1 MSGFVHL
8 HVHSVY
14 SLLDGAAPVRGLVSR
29 AKELGMDALAITDHG
44 AMYGVIDFYKECVKQ
59 GVKPIIGIETYVA
72 PNSLHD
78 REGMREY
85 AHLILLAK
93 NERGYKNLI
102 KLSSVAFV
110 DGFYYRPR
118 IDYDLLEQHSEG
130 VICLSACIAGDIP
143 QYLLGGQEEKAKALA
158 LRLKGIFGDDFY
170 IELQNH
176 GLPEQLE
183 VLPKLAILAQELSIK
198 TVATNDIH
206 YVNKSDAEAQD
217 MLLCIQTLRYV
228 DDEDR
233 MRMSADEFYMKS
245 EEEMRQALFAYQEA
259 VENTREIADKCALEL
274 RFDERHLPGFH
285 TPEGFADNFAYLR
298 HLSYEGLARKM
309 PGHGKAEEERLETEL
324 AVIRNMGFTDYFL
337 IVWDFVYFAH
347 SRSISVGPGRGSGAA
362 SLVAYSLDITDVD
375 PIQYD
380 LPFERFLNPER
391 ISMPDFDIDFCEQR
405 RPEVIDYVV
414 EKYGK
419 DNVAQIIT
427 FSTLAAKAVVNDVGR
442 AMRMP
447 GEAKRVAALVP
458 ATIGMTL
465 AKALEVS
472 GELQTLY
479 NSDPAIKKLVDISM
493 KLEGFPRN
501 AGTHAAGVVI
511 CAEPIS
517 EHVPLQRNGD
527 TITTQFHKDQIEEL
541 GLLKMDFLGLRTLTV
556 IRDALELIEKQGKI
570 LPEGALTTYED
581 PKVYELISAADTD
594 GVFQLESAGM
604 RQFMLQL
611 RPNTFE
617 DIIAGISLF
626 RPGPMDQ
633 IPKYVAGKNDPEH
646 VTYLHEKLRP
656 ALQTTYGCMVYQEQV
671 MKIVRDVAG
680 YSMGR
685 SDLVRR
691 AMAKKKHDVMQ
702 KERDHF
708 VNGIVENGV
717 VLVPGAVRNGVDA
730 ATANRIF
737 DAMVDFA
744 SYAFNK
750 PHAAGYA
757 VLAYR
762 TAYLKLYYPVEFMT
776 ATLNSYISALNRLV
790 AYIGSATRMGIKVL
804 PPDINKSFEKF
815 SVEDGSIRFGL
826 AAIKNV
832 GESAMKDIIAGR
844 NAEGPF
850 VSFDDFLR
858 RAGDINKRML
868 EAMIKVGCFD
878 SLGCKRA
885 QLLAMYER
893 ALTAAA
899 NEKKQSAL
907 GQISLF
913 DIGGS
918 GGDGMKLTSA
928 LAPLPDMPEYPM
940 AHLLELEH
948 ETMGIYLS
956 GHPLNDYADVLAAI
970 PDRAGALIENEDD
983 VRQEGD
989 RVRLGGIITHVSRKM
1004 TRNGNG
1010 VMAYCT
1016 LEDMTGSIE
1025 CLAFPSVYTKYGSL
1039 LSSDMRVIING
1050 RLNVR
1055 EDQNNMVL
1063 IDDVSPLNRRASDD
1077 KLYLRM
1083 DIEEDASVR
1092 RVSDALRRFPGN
1104 VPVIL
1109 YDEARNRK
1117 KLVPKELYVNPSGAA
1132 LIELKELLGTE
1143 NVRLKKGEQG

>member
-1 MSGFVHL
+1 MSEFVHL

-14 SLLDGAAPVRGLVSR
+14 SLLDGAAPIKKLVSR
-29 AKELGMDALAITDHG
+29 AKELGMGALALTDHG

-72 PNSLHD
+72 PNSHLD

-85 AHLILLAK
+85 AHLVLLAR
-93 NERGYKNLI
+93 NEQGYRNLL
-102 KLSSVAFV
+102 KLSSIAFV

-118 IDYDLLEQHSEG
+118 IDYDLLEKHCAG
-130 VICLSACIAGDIP
+130 LICLSACIAGDIP
-143 QYLLGGQEEKAKALA
+143 QYLLNGQEEKARALA
-158 LRLKGIFGDDFY
+158 KRLKGMFGDDFY

-183 VLPKLAILAQELSIK
+183 VLPKLAALAKELDIK
-198 TVATNDIH
+198 TAATNDIH
-206 YVNKSDAEAQD
+206 YVDKDDAEAQD

-228 DDEDR
+228 DEPDR

-245 EEEMRQALFAYQEA
+245 AEQMRRALFDYPEA
-259 VENTREIADKCALEL
+259 LENTNEIAGKCALEL
-274 RFDERHLPGFH
+274 RFDERHLPGF
-285 TPEGFADNFAYLR
+285 TAPEGYADNFGYLR
-298 HLSYEGLARKM
+298 HLAYEGLNRKM
-309 PGHGKAEEERLETEL
+309 PDHTAAEEERLEAEL
-324 AVIRNMGFTDYFL
+324 AVIRDMGFTDYFL

-347 SRSISVGPGRGSGAA
+347 SRGISVGPGRGSGAA

-375 PIQYD
+375 PIKYD

-391 ISMPDFDIDFCEQR
+391 ISMPDFDIDFCEER

-414 EKYGK
+414 GKYGK

-465 AKALEVS
+465 TKALEVS
-472 GELQTLY
+472 GELQALY
-479 NSDPAIKKLVDISM
+479 NSDPAVKKLVDISL

-517 EHVPLQRNGD
+517 EYVPLQRNGD
-527 TITTQFHKDQIEEL
+527 TITTQFHKDLIEEL

-556 IRDALELIEKQGKI
+556 IRDALELIEKQGKT

-581 PKVYELISAADTD
+581 PKIYELISAADTD

-611 RPNTFE
+611 RPNNFE

-656 ALQTTYGCMVYQEQV
+656 ALRTTYGCMVYQEQV

-702 KERDHF
+702 KERNNF

-737 DAMVDFA
+737 DAMTDFA

-790 AYIGSATRMGIKVL
+790 AYIGSATRMGIRVL

-815 SVEDGSIRFGL
+815 SVESGSIRFGL

-832 GESAMKDIIAGR
+832 GESAMKQIIASR
-844 NAEGPF
+844 EKDGPF
-850 VSFDDFLR
+850 ASFDDFLR

-878 SLGCKRA
+878 SLGAKRK
-885 QLLAMYER
+885 QLLDVCER
-893 ALTAAA
+893 ALAAAA
-899 NEKKQSAL
+899 NEKKQTAL
-907 GQISLF
+907 GQLSLF
-913 DIGGS
+913 DFGGS
-918 GGDGMKLTSA
+918 GGGMKLVSA
-928 LAPLPDMPEYPM
+928 LAPLPDVPEYPM
-940 AHLLELEH
+940 AYLLELEH
-948 ETMGIYLS
+948 ETLGIYLS
-956 GHPLNDYADVLAAI
+956 GHPLNEYADALSSI
-970 PDRAGALIENEDD
+970 PDRAGVLIENEDGLK
-983 VRQEGD
+983 QEGD
-989 RVRLGGIITHVSRKM
+989 RVRLGGIIVHVSRKM
-1004 TRNGNG
+1004 TRSGSG

-1025 CLAFPSVYTKYGSL
+1025 CLAFPSVYAKYGSL

-1083 DIEEDASVR
+1083 DTEDGALVR
-1092 RVSDALRRFPGN
+1092 RVSDTLRRFPGN
-1104 VPVIL
+1104 VPVVL

-1117 KLVPKELYVNPSGAA
+1117 RLVPREQYVNPSGAA
-1132 LIELKELLGTE
+1132 LTELGEFLGAD
-1143 NVRLKKGEQG
+1143 NVRIRKGEQSS

>member
-14 SLLDGAAPVRGLVSR
+14 SLLDGAAPIKKLVSR
-29 AKELGMDALAITDHG
+29 AKELGMEALALTDHG

-72 PNSLHD
+72 PNSLYD

-93 NERGYKNLI
+93 NEAGYKNLI
-102 KLSSVAFV
+102 KLSSRAFI

-118 IDYDLLEQHSEG
+118 IDYNLLEKHCDG

-143 QYLLGGQEEKAKALA
+143 QLLLNGQDERAKALA
-158 LRLKGIFGDDFY
+158 LRLKGMFGGDFY

-183 VLPKLAILAQELSIK
+183 VLPKLANLARELGIK

-206 YVNKSDAEAQD
+206 YVDKDDAQAQD

-233 MRMSADEFYMKS
+233 MRMSADEFYLKNT
-245 EEEMRQALFAYQEA
+245 EEMRQALYDYPESVA
-259 VENTREIADKCALEL
+259 NTLEVAGKCAFDM
-274 RFDERHLPGFH
+274 RFDEKHLPGFKA
-285 TPEGFADNFAYLR
+285 PEGYNSNFDYLC
-298 HLSYEGLARKM
+298 HLTYEGIARKM
-309 PGHGKAEEERLETEL
+309 PGYGDLERRRLETEL
-324 AVIRNMGFTDYFL
+324 SVIQNMGFTDYFL

-347 SRSISVGPGRGSGAA
+347 GKGIFVGPGRGSGAA
-362 SLVAYSLDITDVD
+362 SLVAYALDITDVD
-375 PIQYD
+375 PIKYD

-391 ISMPDFDIDFCEQR
+391 ISMPDFDIDFCEER

-419 DNVAQIIT
+419 ENVAQIIT
-427 FSTLAAKAVVNDVGR
+427 FSTLAAKAVINDVGR

-447 GEAKRVAALVP
+447 TEAKRVAALVP

-465 AKALEVS
+465 SKALEVS

-479 NSDPAIKKLVDISM
+479 SAEPAIKKLVDISL

-556 IRDALELIEKQGKI
+556 IRYALEMIEKQGKTV
-570 LPEGALTTYED
+570 PPNALTTYED
-581 PKVYELISAADTD
+581 SKVYELISSAETD
-594 GVFQLESAGM
+594 GIFQLESAGM

-611 RPNTFE
+611 RPNNFE
-617 DIIAGISLF
+617 DVIAGISLF

-656 ALQTTYGCMVYQEQV
+656 ALQMTYGCMVYQEQV
-671 MKIVRDVAG
+671 MRIVRDIAG

-691 AMAKKKHDVMQ
+691 AMAKKKHDVML

-708 VNGIVENGV
+708 VNGIVENDV

-730 ATANRIF
+730 TTANRIF
-737 DAMVDFA
+737 DAMTDFA

-804 PPDINKSFEKF
+804 PPDINRSFEKF
-815 SVEDGSIRFGL
+815 SVESGSIRFGL

-832 GESAMKDIIAGR
+832 GEGAMKDIIAER
-844 NAEGPF
+844 EANGPF
-850 VSFDDFLR
+850 RNFDDFLR
-858 RAGDINKRML
+858 RTGDANKRML

-878 SLGCKRA
+878 SLGAKRA
-885 QLLAMYER
+885 QLLAICEG
-893 ALTAAA
+893 ALAAAA

-907 GQISLF
+907 GQLSLF
-913 DIGGS
+913 DIAGS
-918 GGDGMKLTSA
+918 AGLVIHSP
-928 LAPLPDMPEYPM
+928 LAPMPDIPEYPM

-948 ETMGIYLS
+948 ETLGIYLS
-956 GHPLNDYADVLAAI
+956 GHPLNDYADVLSSI
-970 PDRAGALIENEDD
+970 PDRAGALLENEDD
-983 VRQEGD
+983 VFQEGD
-989 RVRLGGIITHVSRKM
+989 KVRLGGIIVHVSRKM
-1004 TRNGNG
+1004 TRSGNG

-1055 EDQNNMVL
+1055 EDQNNMV
-1063 IDDVSPLNRRASDD
+1063 IIEDVSPLKRRTSDE
-1077 KLYLRM
+1077 KLYLRLNTA
-1083 DIEEDASVR
+1083 DASLTQR
-1092 RVSDALRRFPGN
+1092 MRETLKRFPGN
-1104 VPVIL
+1104 VPVVL
-1109 YDEARNRK
+1109 YDDQLNK
-1117 KLVPKELYVNPSGAA
+1117 TMLVTKDLYINFSGAA
-1132 LIELKELLGTE
+1132 EQELKQLLGAD
-1143 NVRLKKGEQG
+1143 NVRIKKGEQG

>member
-1 MSGFVHL
+1 MEDFVHL
-8 HVHSVY
+8 HVHSFY
-14 SLLDGAAPVRGLVSR
+14 SLLDGAAPIRGLVSR
-29 AKELGMDALAITDHG
+29 AKKLGMKALAITDHG
-44 AMYGVIDFYKECVKQ
+44 AMYGVIDFYKECVCQ
-59 GVKPIIGIETYVA
+59 GIKPIIGIETYVA
-72 PNSLHD
+72 PNSLYD
-78 REGMREY
+78 REGVREY

-93 NERGYKNLI
+93 NERGYKNLL
-102 KLSSVAFV
+102 KLSSIAFV
-110 DGFYYRPR
+110 DGFYYKPR
-118 IDYDLLEQHSEG
+118 IDYDLLEKHCEG
-130 VICLSACIAGDIP
+130 IVCLSACLAGDIP
-143 QYLLGGQEEKAKALA
+143 QLLLNGQQQKAKELA
-158 LRLKGIFGDDFY
+158 LRLKGMFGDDFY

-183 VLPKLAILAQELSIK
+183 VLPKLAGLAKELSIK
-198 TVATNDIH
+198 TVATNDVH
-206 YVNKSDAEAQD
+206 YVEREDAQAQD

-228 DDEDR
+228 DEEDR
-233 MRMSADEFYMKS
+233 MRMSADEFYVKS
-245 EEEMRQALFAYQEA
+245 AEEMRRALYDYPEA
-259 VENTREIADKCALEL
+259 IDNTLEIADKCTLEL
-274 RFDERHLPGFH
+274 RFGERHLPEFH
-285 TPEGFADNFAYLR
+285 APEGFADNFDYLR
-298 HLSYEGLARKM
+298 SLSYEGLARKM
-309 PGHGKAEEERLETEL
+309 PGSGPDERQRLETEL
-324 AVIRNMGFTDYFL
+324 AVIQNMGFTDYFL

-347 SRSISVGPGRGSGAA
+347 TKGIFVGPGRGSGAA
-362 SLVAYSLDITDVD
+362 SLVAYALDITDVD
-375 PIQYD
+375 PIKYD

-391 ISMPDFDIDFCEQR
+391 ISMPDFDIDFCEER

-427 FSTLAAKAVVNDVGR
+427 FSTLAAKAAINDVGR
-442 AMRMP
+442 AMRMQ
-447 GEAKRVAALVP
+447 GEAKKVAALVP

-465 AKALEVS
+465 KKALEVS
-472 GELQTLY
+472 SELQNLY
-479 NSDPAIKKLVDISM
+479 ASDPAITKLVDLAM

-517 EHVPLQRNGD
+517 EYVPLQRNGE
-527 TITTQFHKDQIEEL
+527 TVTTQFHKDQIEEL

-556 IRDALELIEKQGKI
+556 IRDALALLDEQGKTI
-570 LPEGALTTYED
+570 PDGALTTYED
-581 PKVYELISAADTD
+581 HGVYELISAADTD

-646 VTYLHEKLRP
+646 VTYLHEMLRP

-671 MKIVRDVAG
+671 MRIVRDVAG

-730 ATANRIF
+730 GIANRIF
-737 DAMVDFA
+737 DAMTDFA

-762 TAYLKLYYPVEFMT
+762 TAWLKLYHPVEFMT
-776 ATLNSYISALNRLV
+776 ATLNSYLGALNRLV
-790 AYIGSATRMGIKVL
+790 AYIGAAARMGIKVL
-804 PPDINKSFEKF
+804 PPDINRSFEKF
-815 SVEDGSIRFGL
+815 SVENGAIRFGL
-826 AAIKNV
+826 VAIKNV
-832 GESAMKDIIAGR
+832 GEGAMREIITNRKA
-844 NAEGPF
+844 NGPF
-850 VSFDDFLR
+850 RSFDDFLR
-858 RAGDINKRML
+858 RAGDINKRMV

-878 SLGCKRA
+878 SLGAKRA
-885 QLLAMYER
+885 QLLAVYER
-893 ALTAAA
+893 ALAAAA

-907 GQISLF
+907 GQLSLF
-913 DIGGS
+913 DLGGTTA
-918 GGDGMKLTSA
+918 GEAKLETE
-928 LAPLPDMPEYPM
+928 LAPLPDIPEYPS
-940 AHLLELEH
+940 AQLLEMEH

-956 GHPLNDYADVLAAI
+956 GHPLGDYEEALASI
-970 PDRAGALIENEDD
+970 PDRADALVENEND
-983 VRQEGD
+983 VRGEGD

-1004 TRNGNG
+1004 TRSGSG

-1025 CLAFPSVYTKYGSL
+1025 CLAFPSVYAKYASL
-1039 LSSDMRVIING
+1039 LTSDMKVILNG

-1063 IDDVSPLNRRASDD
+1063 IDDVFPLRRKAGDA
-1077 KLYLRM
+1077 KLYLRLNTL
-1083 DIEEDASVR
+1083 DEELMRHVR
-1092 RVSDALRRFPGN
+1092 ETMARYPGN
-1104 VPVIL
+1104 VQVVL
-1109 YDEARNRK
+1109 HDELMNKTMAVTRERYIN
-1117 KLVPKELYVNPSGAA
+1117 LSAA
-1132 LIELKELLGTE
+1132 AQDDFEKLLGVQ
-1143 NVRLKKGEQG
+1143 NVKIRKGEQG